1 MIQVKNSTEGSRK
14 KCVKIIT
21 GVFHN
26 IYTYFTDSVMQF
38 EESVKIFL
46 INHSLDSWDQEMC
59 FNCKYN
65 LKLNAVIEFIFI
77 YAAHILFHAWDSHTH
92 EAALFQNIFK
102 FCYTILPKFSNILP
116 FLPFFWEIA
125 CMSFLSRIGPDM
137 YMNFIYSFSEKKVA
151 KNITVS
157 LIM

>member
-59 FNCKYN
+59 FNGKYN
-65 LKLNAVIEFIFI
+65 LKLNAVIEFIYLHMQRIFCFMHGI
-77 YAAHILFHAWDSHTH
+77 VTHMRLAFFKIFLNFVTQFCPNFQIFCPFCPFSVKSHA
-92 EAALFQNIFK
+92 
-102 FCYTILPKFSNILP
+102 C
-116 FLPFFWEIA
+116 PFFLE
-125 CMSFLSRIGPDM
+125 
-137 YMNFIYSFSEKKVA
+137 
-151 KNITVS
+151 
-157 LIM
+157 

>member
-1 MIQVKNSTEGSRK
+1 MIQVKNLTEGSRK
-14 KCVKIIT
+14 KCVKIIA

-26 IYTYFTDSVMQF
+26 IYTYFTDSVMHF

-116 FLPFFWEIA
+116 FCP
-125 CMSFLSRIGPDM
+125 
-137 YMNFIYSFSEKKVA
+137 FSEKSHTCHFFLEQA
-151 KNITVS
+151 
-157 LIM
+157 LICIWILYTAFQKKKLLKT